1 LRAVGITRRYGATVA
16 NDAVSLDLHAGEI
29 HAVLGENG
37 AGKSTIMKI
46 LYGMELPD
54 AGHIELDG
62 KILVLNTPRDA
73 IRAGIGMV
81 HQHFTL
87 VPTLTVAE
95 NLLLGTRLAG
105 WVQLRRRP
113 ALARLAALARQYRI
127 EVDLAARVDTL
138 SVGAQQRVEILKA
151 LIGGARALILDE
163 PTAVLAPQ
171 EAAALF
177 TTLREL
183 AAGGWGIFIVT
194 HKLADVM
201 QFADRVT
208 VMRQA
213 RRVGTWPAAA
223 ISAEALVSHM
233 IARAATDAAPTRTEA
248 VPGQAVLTLREVGCA
263 GSHGRPGLRGLT
275 LTVHAGEIVGIAG
288 IEGNGQRELA
298 EIITGLR
305 RVLAGSA
312 RYGGAPIGRQATAA
326 LLRDGIAHVPQDRH
340 RDGVVLD
347 FSVAENAALVAHAE
361 PPLRRRGLLDHG
373 RARGFAEQLIRDYDI
388 RCAGPRAL
396 LRSLS
401 GGNQQKLVLGRE
413 LARAPRLLIAAQPTR
428 GLDVGAVDYV
438 HRRLIERR
446 AAGMAVLLISAE
458 LDEILALSDR
468 IAVLREGRIVDV
480 LDRAEANA
488 EVVGRL
494 MLAPTAAAA

>member
-1 LRAVGITRRYGATVA
+1 
-16 NDAVSLDLHAGEI
+16 
-29 HAVLGENG
+29 
-37 AGKSTIMKI
+37 
-46 LYGMELPD
+46 
-54 AGHIELDG
+54 
-62 KILVLNTPRDA
+62 
-73 IRAGIGMV
+73 
-81 HQHFTL
+81 
-87 VPTLTVAE
+87 
-95 NLLLGTRLAG
+95 
-105 WVQLRRRP
+105 VQVRRRP
-113 ALARLAALARQYRI
+113 ALARLAALAQRYRI

-171 EAAALF
+171 ETAALF

-183 AAGGWGIFIVT
+183 AARGWGIFIVT
-194 HKLADVM
+194 HKLTDAM
-201 QFADRVT
+201 QLTDRVT
-208 VMRQA
+208 VMRQG
-213 RRVGTWPAAA
+213 RRVGTWPTAA

-233 IARAATDAAPTRTEA
+233 IAGTAADGAEAASMPAAQAPAAAVRGEA
-248 VPGQAVLTLREVGCA
+248 VLELREVRCV

-275 LTVHAGEIVGIAG
+275 LTVHAGEIVGVAG

-305 RVLAGSA
+305 RIVAGSA
-312 RYGGAPIGRQATAA
+312 SYGGTPISRQSTAA
-326 LLRDGIAHVPQDRH
+326 LLRNGIAHVPEDRH

-347 FSVAENAALVAHAE
+347 FSIAENAALVAHAA

-373 RARGFAEQLIRDYDI
+373 RARGFAERLIRDYDI
-388 RCAGPRAL
+388 RCTGPRAK

-413 LARAPRLLIAAQPTR
+413 LARVPRLLVAAQPTR
-428 GLDVGAVDYV
+428 GLDVGAIDYV
-438 HRRLIERR
+438 HRRLLNGR

-468 IAVLREGRIVDV
+468 IAVLREGRIVGV
-480 LDRAEANA
+480 LDRAAADAEA
-488 EVVGRL
+488 VGRL